1 VSRVVEKTVTID
13 APPDVVWRA
22 LTEADELTRW
32 FPVDA
37 RVKPGLGG
45 SIWLSWGGGIEGEA
59 PITGWESGRHL
70 QWTEARGAV
79 KIAVDFH
86 LEAKGGTTVVR
97 LVQSGFGDGPD
108 WDEEF
113 HMVDGGWSYFMQHLR
128 WYLERH
134 RGVPRAVTVF
144 REAVTLTRAEALQRL
159 LGPAGL
165 SSDGSLLSAAS
176 GAPYVATTSAGD
188 RISGT
193 VVAAKYDTGQVGL
206 TISELGNAMLFL
218 EMEPAPEGVKAAM
231 WLSTYGLDVSELADV
246 RRRFEGLY
254 RNALQI
260 EVGAGS

>member
-1 VSRVVEKTVTID
+1 MSRTVDKTVTID

-22 LTEADELTRW
+22 LTEAEELKRW

-37 RVKPGLGG
+37 RVTPGTGG
-45 SIWLSWGGGIEGEA
+45 TIWLSWGGGMEAEA
-59 PITGWESGRHL
+59 PITRWEAGRHL
-70 QWTEARGAV
+70 QWTEARGPV

-108 WDEEF
+108 WDDEF

-128 WYLERH
+128 WYLEKH

-144 REAVTLTRAEALQRL
+144 REGVAMTQLEALQRL

-165 SSDGSLLSAAS
+165 STDGSLLSAAT

-193 VVAAKYDTGQVGL
+193 VIAAKHETGQVGL
-206 TISELGNAMLFL
+206 TISELREAVLFL
-218 EMEPAPEGVKAAM
+218 EMEPAPEGVRAAM
-231 WLSTYGLDVSELADV
+231 WLSTYGLDAAQLSDV
-246 RRRFEGLY
+246 QRRFDGLY
-254 RNALQI
+254 RNALQLG
-260 EVGAGS
+260 V